1 MATYP
6 NAGLEK
12 RTAPDVD
19 VEAAAPEQGNGSVL
33 EKHIRKQHVTS
44 YVDDLSE
51 VEASK
56 GFFGSLMLKLRFLR
70 VEERGIERV
79 KEEDRVRQSPLDGFT
94 MWASAN
100 FT

>member
-1 MATYP
+1 MATHADA
-6 NAGLEK
+6 NAEK
-12 RTAPDVD
+12 GRAPDVE
-19 VEAAAPEQGNGSVL
+19 VAAPDHGDGSVL
-33 EKHIRKQHVTS
+33 EKHIGKHRAFS

-56 GFFGSLMLKLRFLR
+56 GLFGSLLRKLRFFR

-79 KEEDRVRQSPLDGFT
+79 KEEDRVKQSPLDGFT

>member
-1 MATYP
+1 MATDSP
-6 NAGLEK
+6 STLEK
-12 RTAPDVD
+12 GISATDKD
-19 VEAAAPEQGNGSVL
+19 QTIAAEGSII
-33 EKHIRKQHVTS
+33 EKHRITDR
-44 YVDDLSE
+44 VDDLSE

-56 GFFGSLMLKLRFLR
+56 GWFGVLVRYARLFR

-79 KEEDRVRQSPLDGFT
+79 REEDRIRQSPLDGFT

>member
-1 MATYP
+1 MVNDP
-6 NAGLEK
+6 NTDLEK
-12 RTAPDVD
+12 RSSPYVDTAD
-19 VEAAAPEQGNGSVL
+19 PEPTEGIVL
-33 EKHIRKQHVTS
+33 EKHIGRRHGVS

-51 VEASK
+51 VEASR
-56 GFFGSLMLKLRFLR
+56 GWFGSLVRRLRFLR

-79 KEEDRVRQSPLDGFT
+79 REEDRVKQSPVDGFT

>member
-1 MATYP
+1 MAIDSE
-6 NAGLEK
+6 LDFEK
-12 RTAPDVD
+12 RNQQYTEAGAVD
-19 VEAAAPEQGNGSVL
+19 QGEGTVL
-33 EKHIRKQHVTS
+33 DKHEGKRHGNH
-44 YVDDLSE
+44 YFDDLSE

-56 GFFGSLMLKLRFLR
+56 GWFGSLMRRLRVLR

-79 KEEDRVRQSPLDGFT
+79 REEDRAKQSPLDGFT

>member
-6 NAGLEK
+6 DADLEK
-12 RTAPDVD
+12 RNTPD
-19 VEAAAPEQGNGSVL
+19 VEAAGPNQGEGTVL
-33 EKHIRKQHVTS
+33 EKPMGKHHALS

-51 VEASK
+51 IEASK
-56 GFFGSLMLKLRFLR
+56 GWFGAVLRYLRFLR

-79 KEEDRVRQSPLDGFT
+79 REEDRAKQSPLDGFT